1 MSDGA
6 DRSDNDRGDDT
17 RDDRTRDLDR
27 ARRALSE
34 AMDLAM
40 WHHRNGVEVEYKD
53 GGSPVTIADRE
64 VDRLLRRLLPED
76 GEGWLSEESPDGEER
91 LSQHRVWVVDP
102 VDGTRSFVAG
112 RQDFAVSIALLVDGQ
127 PVLGAVGMPAQG
139 VQIVGAVGHGVETD
153 GTFDWAPEWQRER
166 AKERPSVLASRSEM
180 RRGDWKALE
189 PHVTLQ
195 PVGSIA
201 FMLAAVAAGEADATW
216 TKYPKH
222 EWDVAAGA
230 ALIHAA
236 GGECWLPR
244 GGHMKWNRNRPR
256 FLSFAGAGPG
266 QRARV
271 AEHL

>member
-1 MSDGA
+1 M
-6 DRSDNDRGDDT
+6 
-17 RDDRTRDLDR
+17 L
-27 ARRALSE
+27 
-34 AMDLAM
+34 
-40 WHHRNGVEVEYKD
+40 HHERGVEVEYKD
-53 GGSPVTIADRE
+53 GGSPVTVADRE
-64 VDRLLRRLLPED
+64 IDRLLRSRLPED
-76 GEGWLSEESPDGEER
+76 GEGWLSEESPDDEHR

-112 RQDFAVSIALLVDGQ
+112 REDFAISIALLVDRQ
-127 PVLGAVGMPAQG
+127 PVLGAVGIPAQG

-153 GTFDWAPEWQRER
+153 GSLNWEAEWQRER
-166 AKERPSVLASRSEM
+166 AGDRPSVLASRSEM
-180 RRGDWKALE
+180 KRGDWKAIA
-189 PHVTLQ
+189 PHVALQ

-201 FMLAAVAAGEADATW
+201 LMLAAVAAGEADATW

-230 ALIHAA
+230 ALIFAA

-244 GGHMKWNRNRPR
+244 GGHMLWNRNRPR

-266 QRARV
+266 RKARV